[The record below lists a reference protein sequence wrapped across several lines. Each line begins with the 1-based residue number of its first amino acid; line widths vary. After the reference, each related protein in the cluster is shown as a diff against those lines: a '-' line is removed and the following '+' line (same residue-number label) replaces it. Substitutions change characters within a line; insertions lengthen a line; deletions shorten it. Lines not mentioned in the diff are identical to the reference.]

1 MQKRLR
7 IKVTWE
13 QKTLIDPSNS
23 LTLTMLR
30 EWNEIRRKD
39 FADNLGMEKRVSF

>member
-1 MQKRLR
+1 MQKRFR
-7 IKVTWE
+7 TKVTWE

-39 FADNLGMEKRVSF
+39 FGDNLETKRVSF

>member
-1 MQKRLR
+1 MQKRFR

-39 FADNLGMEKRVSF
+39 FGDNLRMERVSF